1 MIGRKRI
8 MIAGGVVAVV
18 ALLWL
23 MSRERPVAVEMAEV
37 SARTVREYIAED
49 AKTRLADDYIID
61 MPLSGTVDAITL
73 EEGDEV
79 EAGGCVATV
88 DAYGLEQQVAA
99 LEALIAQARAR
110 ITSVDVEK
118 PKPEDLASAELRI
131 KEEHD
136 RQAIA
141 AKERA
146 IAENDF
152 RNAER
157 EWNRVKALF
166 ESGAV
171 SQSQYDEAERGLK
184 NARENLE
191 RVSLASDSVKKA
203 LDIAELA
210 SQRLAGSVDDNEFMR
225 EVYRKEIENL
235 ESQLNVLKDDLAKT
249 QIASPVKGVVLE
261 KFVDDKRVLAAGTPL
276 LRIGDLQTI
285 EIECDVLSEEI
296 VRVKVDDPVEIT
308 GKALNDRVVLGR
320 VNRIYPSG
328 FQKVSALGIE
338 QQRVRTILTFDD
350 PSENLRPGTSVD
362 VRIITGE
369 VKDAISV
376 PERATFRSDGGWAVF
391 VVEGGRARLVP
402 VEIALKNDDW
412 AAIRSG
418 LQPGQIVVA
427 EPKNELADGVRVAPL

>member
-1 MIGRKRI
+1 MAGRKR
-8 MIAGGVVAVV
+8 MLIAGGVVALL
-18 ALLWL
+18 ALLLL
-23 MSRERPVAVEMAEV
+23 MTRERPVPVEMAEAE
-37 SARTVREYIAED
+37 ARTVREYIAED
-49 AKTRLADDYIID
+49 AKTRLADDFIID

-73 EEGDEV
+73 EEGDEI

-88 DAYGLEQQVAA
+88 DAYGLEQQVASV
-99 LEALIAQARAR
+99 EALIAQARAR

-136 RQAIA
+136 RQAMA
-141 AKERA
+141 GKERA

-152 RNAER
+152 KDAQR
-157 EWNRVKALF
+157 EYNRVKALF
-166 ESGAV
+166 DSGAV
-171 SQSQYDEAERGLK
+171 SQSQYDEAERALN

-191 RVSLASDSVKKA
+191 RVSLAGNAVQKA

-210 SQRLAGSVDDNEFMR
+210 SQRLAGSVDDNEYMR
-225 EVYRKEIENL
+225 EVFRMEVESL

-249 QIASPVKGVVLE
+249 QITSPVKGVVLE
-261 KFVDDKRVLAAGTPL
+261 KYIDDKRVLAAGTPL
-276 LRIGDLQTI
+276 LRIGDLVTI

-296 VRVKVDDPVEIT
+296 VRVKVGDPVEIT
-308 GKALNDRVVLGR
+308 GKALNDRVVMGR
-320 VNRIYPSG
+320 VKRIYPSG

-338 QQRVRTILTFDD
+338 QQRVRTILAFDD
-350 PSENLRPGTSVD
+350 SSESLRPGTSVD

-369 VKDAISV
+369 AMDAVSV

-391 VVEGGRARLVP
+391 TVEKGRARLVP

-418 LQPGQIVVA
+418 LQLGQTVIA
-427 EPKNELADGVRVAPL
+427 EPKNELTDGVRVAPL